1 MKASLVSHVGDLSS
15 TGLVYVKRNV
25 RNSKVDHLVDEAE
38 LLQANQHYAC
48 HTGLTVSTAQQT
60 HSDITVPHSD
70 ISDDGSSQAPS
81 QQSPIALSS
90 LPC

>member
-1 MKASLVSHVGDLSS
+1 MNASLVPLVGDLSS

-38 LLQANQHYAC
+38 LRQANPHYA
-48 HTGLTVSTAQQT
+48 HTALTVSAAEQT
-60 HSDITVPHSD
+60 HSDIAVPHSD

-81 QQSPIALSS
+81 EQPPIALSS
-90 LPC
+90 LPY

>member
-38 LLQANQHYAC
+38 LRQANPHYA
-48 HTGLTVSTAQQT
+48 HTGLTVSAAQQT

-70 ISDDGSSQAPS
+70 ISDDGSSQAPRE
-81 QQSPIALSS
+81 QPPIALSS
-90 LPC
+90 LPY